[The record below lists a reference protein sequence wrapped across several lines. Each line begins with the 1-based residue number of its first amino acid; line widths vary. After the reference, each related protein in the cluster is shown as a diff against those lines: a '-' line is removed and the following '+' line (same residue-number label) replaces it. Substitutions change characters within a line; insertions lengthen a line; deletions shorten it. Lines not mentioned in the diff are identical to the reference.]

1 MNLYLCGARM
11 GLFQRIKSSL
21 CALFRGRYPWPG
33 LDIHLAGGQKLH
45 LVGSIH
51 MGTRDMAPLPPRL
64 IKLIQQ
70 ADALIVEAD
79 ISGNETPFRDLPAC
93 PPLRERLSESH
104 FQQLEKLTD
113 ELGLSIALF
122 DSQPLWQ
129 IAMIL
134 QATQA
139 QTLGLRP
146 DYGIDYQ
153 LLNVAREANSKV
165 MELEGA
171 ESQITLLRE
180 LPDGGLA
187 LLEDTLTHW
196 HTNARLLQVMIGW
209 WLEQPPGDT
218 PSLPNTFSRSLYDV
232 LMHQRNLA
240 WREKLQTLPPGRYV
254 VAVGALHLYGE
265 GNLPSMLKTQHK

>member
-1 MNLYLCGARM
+1 M
-11 GLFQRIKSSL
+11 GLLNRIKMLWQAAVGSS
-21 CALFRGRYPWPG
+21 YSWPA
-33 LDIHLAGGQKLH
+33 LDITLPGERYLH

-51 MGTRDMAPLPPRL
+51 MGTRDMSPPPARL
-64 IKLIQQ
+64 LKKIRQ

-79 ISGNETPFRDLPAC
+79 ISGSETPFSNLPSC
-93 PPLRERLSESH
+93 PPLAERLSPS
-104 FQQLEKLTD
+104 QLA
-113 ELGLSIALF
+113 ELQDRAGEMGLSIALF

-129 IAMIL
+129 VAMVL

-139 QTLGLRP
+139 
-146 DYGIDYQ
+146 
-153 LLNVAREANSKV
+153 LLMAARESHIRV

-171 ESQITLLRE
+171 DRQIALLRD

-196 HTNARLLQVMIGW
+196 RTNARLLQVMIGW
-209 WLEQPPGDT
+209 WLEQPPSTGAT
-218 PSLPNTFSRSLYDV
+218 SLPTTFSQSLYDV

-240 WREKLQTLPPGRYV
+240 WRETLLALPPGRYV

-265 GNLPSMLKTQHK
+265 GNLPDMLT

>member
-1 MNLYLCGARM
+1 M

-21 CALFRGRYPWPG
+21 RALFHPPYTWPG
-33 LDIHLAGGQKLH
+33 LDITLFGGQQLH

-51 MGTRDMAPLPPRL
+51 MGTRDMSPLPGRL
-64 IKLIQQ
+64 VALLQK

-79 ISGNETPFRDLPAC
+79 ISGHESPFADLPPF
-93 PPLRERLSESH
+93 PPLADRLSPSLHE
-104 FQQLEKLTD
+104 QLEALTN
-113 ELGLSIALF
+113 ELGLSLSPF

-129 IAMIL
+129 IAMVL

-139 QTLGLRP
+139 QALGLRA

-153 LLNVAREANSKV
+153 LLHQVRESGTPV
-165 MELEGA
+165 IELEGT
-171 ESQITLLRE
+171 ESQIALLRE
-180 LPDGGLA
+180 LPDNGMA

-196 HTNARLLQVMIGW
+196 HTNARLLQVMISW
-209 WLEQPPGDT
+209 WMEQPPGERT
-218 PSLPNTFSRSLYDV
+218 SLPNTFSHDLYDV

-240 WREKLQTLPPGRYV
+240 WCEKLNQLPAGRYV

-265 GNLPSMLKTQHK
+265 GNLPSMLRAYRR